1 MTACQGNLHSHLPQQ
16 DSQRLGDVERAS
28 VSTNDECVGNGIL
41 CIHKKT
47 KYSHFQHHGGGD
59 WKTVNEIGSSTENE
73 SPHEICS
80 CSEKNSDFILQA
92 GQSRTQSRECIGQWA
107 Q

>member
-1 MTACQGNLHSHLPQQ
+1 MY
-16 DSQRLGDVERAS
+16 SQKDKIQPL
-28 VSTNDECVGNGIL
+28 ST
-41 CIHKKT
+41 
-47 KYSHFQHHGGGD
+47 SWGGD